1 MSASFRRWLG
11 DAPHPRDAWI
21 PFFVGVLVRGLTVLW
36 GGTRFPPVE
45 DGRFYH
51 VLARR
56 IAEGHGYTWLWPDGV
71 VTPVAHYPVGYPAL
85 IAGMYRVLGPHA
97 WAAMI
102 LNAALGS
109 LAVLAV
115 HRIARSVGGR
125 GAAIL
130 GTFAFALHPA
140 LVLYT
145 PALMTEGVAASFVII
160 AGALAVDAR
169 ERTGRSL
176 WLVLALLGV
185 TLGVAV
191 LVRGQLALVIPFFG
205 WIATKASFRRGL
217 LVCGIAAAT
226 VLPWTLRNSARMDAP
241 VVVSANLGWNLL
253 IGATP
258 TANGTFVP
266 IAGDSVPVECRTVFG
281 EASKDAC
288 FARAALRMI
297 GERPLR
303 WLALVPKKLAS
314 TFEYAGAAGWYL
326 HVANPNAFG
335 ESRKLTLGVYETV
348 WQRILV
354 LAALAAL
361 VRVPAPRRRLRLA
374 IGFVSAL
381 ALFGPLAWVS
391 HVGLCVLG
399 ISLGRVLGRYP
410 PAAIAVVVTGATI
423 VTHAVFFGAGRYG
436 LPVFP
441 SIAALAAMVVLA
453 RFDTEA
459 SDG

>member
-1 MSASFRRWLG
+1 MIESLRRWLG
-11 DAPHPRDAWI
+11 DAPRAKDAWF
-21 PFFVGVLVRGLTVLW
+21 PFFVGVLVRVLTVFW

-56 IAEGHGYTWLWPDGV
+56 IADGQGYTWLWPDGV

-97 WAAMI
+97 WAAMA
-102 LNAALGS
+102 LNAVLGS
-109 LAVLAV
+109 LAVIAV

-130 GTFAFALHPA
+130 GALAFALHPA

-145 PALMTEGVAASFVII
+145 PALMTEGVAASLLVI
-160 AGALAVDAR
+160 AGALAVEVR
-169 ERTGRSL
+169 EQSGRPL
-176 WLVLALLGV
+176 WVVLGLLGL
-185 TLGVAV
+185 TLGIAV
-191 LVRGQLALVIPFFG
+191 LVRGQLALVIPFFA
-205 WIATKASFRRGL
+205 WIAAPGALRRGA
-217 LVCGIAAAT
+217 LVCAIAAAT

-258 TANGTFVP
+258 GANGTFVP

-288 FARAALRMI
+288 FTKAALHMI
-297 GERPLR
+297 AERPWR
-303 WLALVPKKLAS
+303 WLALIPKKLTY

-326 HVANPNAFG
+326 NVANPEAFG
-335 ESRKLTLGVYETV
+335 ETKKLTLGVIETA
-348 WQRILV
+348 WQRVLV
-354 LAALAAL
+354 LGALIAL
-361 VRVPAPRRRLRLA
+361 VRVPAARQRLRQVV
-374 IGFVSAL
+374 GFVSAL
-381 ALFGPLAWVS
+381 ALFGPFAWLS
-391 HVGLCVLG
+391 HLGLCVLG
-399 ISLGRVLGRYP
+399 LALGRTLGRHP
-410 PAAIAVVVTGATI
+410 PAALAVVVTGATL
-423 VTHAVFFGAGRYG
+423 VTHAAFFGAGRYG

-441 SIAALAAMVVLA
+441 CIAALAGTLVLA

-459 SDG
+459 GDG

>member
-1 MSASFRRWLG
+1 VSASFRRWLG
-11 DAPHPRDAWI
+11 DAPLPKDAWF

-45 DGRFYH
+45 DGRFYD

-85 IAGMYRVLGPHA
+85 IAGVYRLLGPHP

-109 LAVLAV
+109 LAVIAV

-125 GAAIL
+125 GSAVL
-130 GTFAFALHPA
+130 GALAFALHPA

-145 PALMTEGVAASFVII
+145 PALMTEGIAASFVIL
-160 AGALAVDAR
+160 AGALAVEAR
-169 ERTGRSL
+169 ERTGRAL
-176 WLVLALLGV
+176 WVVLALLGV

-191 LVRGQLALVIPFFG
+191 LVRGQLALVIPFFA
-205 WIATKASFRRGL
+205 WIATKSSIRRGL
-217 LVCGIAAAT
+217 GVCGIAAAT

-258 TANGTFVP
+258 GANGTFVP

-288 FARAALRMI
+288 FARAALHMI
-297 GERPLR
+297 RERPFR
-303 WLALVPKKLAS
+303 WLALVPKKLTY

-326 HVANPNAFG
+326 NVANPNAFG
-335 ESRKLTLGVYETV
+335 ESKKLTLGVVETA

-354 LAALAAL
+354 LAALVAL
-361 VRVPAPRRRLRLA
+361 CRVPGPRRRVRVA
-374 IGFVSAL
+374 VGFLSAL

-391 HVGLCVLG
+391 HLGLCALG
-399 ISLGRVLGRYP
+399 LSLGRDLGRYP
-410 PAAIAVVVTGATI
+410 PAALAVVVTGATI

-441 SIAALAAMVVLA
+441 SIAALAGMLVLA

-459 SDG
+459 GDG